1 MVLHIHNGRVL
12 AEDGAPD
19 ESSLTI
25 EGGMVVAT
33 GNPAPRGA
41 LRLDAR
47 GMLVLPGIVD
57 LHGDAFERQL
67 MPRPGVAI
75 DPNVALL
82 DTDRQLLANGI
93 TTAYHAMTWSWEP
106 GLRSRDAGTAF
117 VAALTAAREG
127 LGCDTR
133 FHLRHETYNID
144 GEAAVLDWLAAGH
157 IDLLAINDH
166 TPGMAAKIKR
176 GRSLASTAERAGLSL
191 EDFSALLETVA
202 GRADEVADSIAR
214 ICRAARAEGVP
225 MASHDDASAATRD
238 AYAALGCMICEFP
251 QDIATAR
258 HARATGASVV
268 MGAPNVLRGGSH
280 IGLVGAAD
288 LVARGLCDILCSD
301 YFYPAL
307 LGAPFRLARD
317 GVCDLAQAWRLISAN
332 PAAAAGLHDRG
343 KLSPGARADI
353 VLVDDR
359 IASAPRVAATL
370 VAGEPAFFAAGFD
383 RLSGGAPLPARG
395 EWQDAVAD

>member
-1 MVLHIHNGRVL
+1 MILHIHNSRVL

-19 ESSLTI
+19 GSSLTI
-25 EGGMVVAT
+25 EDGGGGAT
-33 GNPAPRGA
+33 GKPAPRGA

-75 DPNVALL
+75 DPTVALL

-93 TTAYHAMTWSWEP
+93 TAAYHAMTWSWEP
-106 GLRSRDAGTAF
+106 GLRSRDAGAAF

-133 FHLRHETYNID
+133 FHLRHETYNI
-144 GEAAVLDWLAAGH
+144 GGKAAVLDWIAAGH
-157 IDLLAINDH
+157 VDLLAINDH

-225 MASHDDASAATRD
+225 MASHDDASVATRD
-238 AYAALGCMICEFP
+238 AYAALGCMI
-251 QDIATAR
+251 
-258 HARATGASVV
+258 
-268 MGAPNVLRGGSH
+268 
-280 IGLVGAAD
+280 
-288 LVARGLCDILCSD
+288 
-301 YFYPAL
+301 
-307 LGAPFRLARD
+307 
-317 GVCDLAQAWRLISAN
+317 
-332 PAAAAGLHDRG
+332 
-343 KLSPGARADI
+343 
-353 VLVDDR
+353 
-359 IASAPRVAATL
+359 
-370 VAGEPAFFAAGFD
+370 
-383 RLSGGAPLPARG
+383 
-395 EWQDAVAD
+395 